1 MTKHCEHGLTYEEQ
15 CVRCNIT
22 WHQFLLNTH
31 RLSAGREEREL
42 AKWQTALD
50 AQNGKRPAVALRRI

>member
-1 MTKHCEHGLTYEEQ
+1 MKHCEHGLTYEEQ

-31 RLSAGREEREL
+31 RLSAAREEVKV
-42 AKWQTALD
+42 AKWQAALEID
-50 AQNGKRPAVALRRI
+50 TKKPVRARA